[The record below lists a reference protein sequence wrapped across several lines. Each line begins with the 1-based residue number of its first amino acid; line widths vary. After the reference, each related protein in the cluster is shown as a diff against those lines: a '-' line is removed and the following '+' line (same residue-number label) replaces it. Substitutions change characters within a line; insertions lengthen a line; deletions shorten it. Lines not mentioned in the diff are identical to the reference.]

1 MKLPN
6 DAIGDALQRL
16 VDDGSDL
23 SQPMAMDFFPA
34 VPDRGA
40 AETIEPDVQKLGF
53 ETSISEEEGE
63 WTLYCTKT
71 IIPSYDNV
79 ASIESTLHRV
89 AQRVGG
95 HADGFGSFGNA
106 PP

>member
-1 MKLPN
+1 MRVLLALLFAACCFACSKSSALETAPHDAQAQRPHMKLPN

-23 SQPMAMDFFPA
+23 SQPMAMDFFLA

-53 ETSISEEEGE
+53 ETSISEEEG
-63 WTLYCTKT
+63 
-71 IIPSYDNV
+71 
-79 ASIESTLHRV
+79 
-89 AQRVGG
+89 
-95 HADGFGSFGNA
+95 
-106 PP
+106 